1 MPPTDRHNPLMVGSQ
16 RKHVGVAHLLLALAA
31 AGCARGRGAQS
42 DAIPETEWILSVTNR
57 HWLDVS
63 VYVITDGRRARVG
76 AVPAAGAATYIL
88 PPRMVGPARAVR
100 LEATAIGSPARAT
113 TETLLVR
120 AGQHVEWTLQS
131 GLERSS
137 VAVW

>member
-1 MPPTDRHNPLMVGSQ
+1 LT
-16 RKHVGVAHLLLALAA
+16 
-31 AGCARGRGAQS
+31 
-42 DAIPETEWILSVTNR
+42 VTNH

-63 VYVITDGRRARVG
+63 IHVISDGQRARVG
-76 AVPAAGAATYIL
+76 AVPAARAATYIL

-100 LEATAIGSPARAT
+100 LEANAIGSPARAT
-113 TETLLVR
+113 TEALLVR

-131 GLERSS
+131 GLRQSS